1 MSYTDIDGERLSV
14 SKFANSVDG
23 EVVTVKTRKHTLYF
37 SISEAKRVAQSIL
50 LSAKQIEGQGIGSG
64 P

>member
-1 MSYTDIDGERLSV
+1 MSYFDIDGERLSV
-14 SKFANSVDG
+14 SNFANSVDG

-37 SISEAKRVAQSIL
+37 SISEAKRIAHKIL
-50 LSAKQIEGQGIGSG
+50 VSARQIEGQGIGSG